1 MSKSCF
7 NCGHH
12 NLDCFETFD
21 DTTCYD
27 YFAITAEYDP
37 NRAIRNSLP
46 KRRATEYEELKS
58 QLDRIEKK
66 IDDLLS
72 CPISAQEERANRGE
86 DAKCDRI
93 ISDWKNKYN
102 PELKEMFDPDE
113 PDINHTDWN

>member
-1 MSKSCF
+1 MNPSCYI
-7 NCGHH
+7 CAEH
-12 NLDCFETFD
+12 NLKCNGILSG
-21 DTTCYD
+21 TCYR
-27 YFAITAEYDP
+27 FRPIG
-37 NRAIRNSLP
+37 S
-46 KRRATEYEELKS
+46 KRSPEIEELKS